1 MNTSCEDDDR
11 VYIKRHLSSCILI
24 TYTVLLQYIY
34 IYICVC
40 VCVCMCVCKHICV
53 ARMCGGEYIYKSKS
67 DGWLHS
73 CMLSGVSSDV
83 VRRLQCMTY
92 TVRPLLYVFYC
103 TSFIVSR
110 ILYIVYCTSYI
121 VRPLLYDVQ
130 CISYILRPLLYVL
143 YCMSYIVRPYRMSY
157 IVRRILYVV

>member
-34 IYICVC
+34 IY

-73 CMLSGVSSDV
+73 CMLSGVSSNV
-83 VRRLQCMTY
+83 VRRLQ
-92 TVRPLLYVFYC
+92 F
-103 TSFIVSR
+103 TSFIV
-110 ILYIVYCTSYI
+110 
-121 VRPLLYDVQ
+121 
-130 CISYILRPLLYVL
+130 
-143 YCMSYIVRPYRMSY
+143 
-157 IVRRILYVV
+157 